1 VTSEVLP
8 GADATFREAA
18 TKAGDRGEVLPRH
31 EGHLGMLDP
40 HTPSRHQIED
50 RTAHAPGVR

>member
-8 GADATFREAA
+8 GADATFRDAA
-18 TKAGDRGEVLPRH
+18 TKAGDRVEVLPMH
-31 EGHLGMLDP
+31 EGHFRMLGP
-40 HTPSRHQIED
+40 HAPSRHQIED